1 MSKVKQELIA
11 ILEARHG
18 KAARG
23 VVEDLYNAG
32 ALDDSLC
39 RSAVVVERFHE
50 LIATTPMPTHEVEH
64 RLAIVYGTSRSTIQY
79 TLNKRPNI

>member
-1 MSKVKQELIA
+1 MSKVKDELIA
-11 ILEARHG
+11 ILEKRHG
-18 KAARG
+18 ATARN
-23 VVEDLYNAG
+23 VVDDLYKSG

-39 RSAVVVERFHE
+39 RTAVVVERFHE

-64 RLAIVYGTSRSTIQY
+64 RLAIIYGTSRSTIQY